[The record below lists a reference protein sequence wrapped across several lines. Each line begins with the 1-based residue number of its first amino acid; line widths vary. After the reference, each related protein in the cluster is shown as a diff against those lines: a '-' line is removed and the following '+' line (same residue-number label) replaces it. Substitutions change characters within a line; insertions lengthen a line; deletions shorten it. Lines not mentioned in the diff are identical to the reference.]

1 MNKLLKGQL
10 LLPLALSI
18 SIYACAPKA
27 STTPPAPTAAPTA
40 QAVTPIDPADLNIPG
55 ITDGETTEE
64 ETPTETPS
72 TTATATPA
80 PTESTAA
87 TPTPEPT
94 PTPVPT
100 VTCEAKV
107 EGELTV
113 AVGSE
118 RDLTGKISCTDS
130 SSKDESNVT
139 FSSANTDIATID
151 SETGVVKGI
160 KKGTAKII
168 VYQTDDSTIKT
179 EVTVTVTAN
188 CTISLSGNDTE
199 DVAIGGSKQ
208 LSATVSCTG
217 QSDTSSEINWTS
229 SDPSIASISTSGSVS
244 GYKQGTVTITAAYK
258 SDTALTAS
266 KTIKVVDALGNE
278 PRARIG
284 EGKLFQPR
292 GIDVRAGKIFVVDYD
307 NGGTTFDSNLVAEG
321 RIQIFDTSGNF
332 VKEIMGAWLDSLPVD
347 LTGIASDGSRIWV
360 TNRIPFSQQAYN
372 IYSFDY
378 SGTGR
383 LNGSL
388 GLTGSAGTDFTDI
401 AIDPS
406 TSNLYVVSKGV
417 RSIIK
422 APYDTSGVNKSAQ
435 EFYFAGANRS
445 PAGVTVDNNGNV
457 FYTDASTNP
466 PIIRKLSTTKELLLE
481 FNSKGK
487 NGSGPDVSAIG
498 DIAYDPRNGG
508 MIYILATVTG
518 SNVILRY
525 DGQGNF
531 VRSFGSG
538 MTDPRNIAVDSEG
551 TIFVTDFANNV
562 VHQYGP
568 GK

>member
-1 MNKLLKGQL
+1 
-10 LLPLALSI
+10 
-18 SIYACAPKA
+18 
-27 STTPPAPTAAPTA
+27 
-40 QAVTPIDPADLNIPG
+40 
-55 ITDGETTEE
+55 
-64 ETPTETPS
+64 
-72 TTATATPA
+72 
-80 PTESTAA
+80 
-87 TPTPEPT
+87 
-94 PTPVPT
+94 

-332 VKEIMGAWLDSLPVD
+332 VKEIMGATFDSLPID

-360 TNRIPFSQQAYN
+360 TNRIPYSQQNYS
-372 IYSFDY
+372 IYSFDME
-378 SGTGR
+378 GTGR

-388 GLTGSAGTDFTDI
+388 GLTGAAGTNFTDI
-401 AIDPS
+401 TIDPS
-406 TSNLYVVSKGV
+406 TSNLYVASLGV
-417 RSIIK
+417 RSVIK
-422 APYDTSGVNKSAQ
+422 APYDSNGVNKSAQ
-435 EFYFAGANRS
+435 ELYFAGSNKS
-445 PAGVTVDNNGNV
+445 TGGVTVDDNGNLL
-457 FYTDASTNP
+457 YTDASSATP
-466 PIIRKLSTTKELLLE
+466 TIRKLSATKELLLE

-487 NGSGPDVSAIG
+487 NGSGPSVSAIG
-498 DIAYDPRNGG
+498 DIAYDARNGG
-508 MIYILATVTG
+508 IIYVLATVSG

-525 DGQGNF
+525 DAQGNYI
-531 VRSFGSG
+531 RSFGSG
-538 MTDPRNIAVDSEG
+538 LGDPRNIAVDSEG
-551 TIFVTDFANNV
+551 AIFVTDFANNV